1 MQDNLHLI
9 DTHRVHWCNLCS
21 TGGFKRLLFGKWAV
35 IKQTRWGTSQISVN
49 PAHST
54 GWHGMRS
61 DLTVMQSQLQSK
73 GLSQLDYFVGTPHD
87 ELPQLFSRE
96 VTGLC
101 SPDYPRSDDVDRQNQ
116 QVSRPLQNYSEQTA
130 FEYKTCLAHT

>member
-1 MQDNLHLI
+1 
-9 DTHRVHWCNLCS
+9 
-21 TGGFKRLLFGKWAV
+21 
-35 IKQTRWGTSQISVN
+35 
-49 PAHST
+49 
-54 GWHGMRS
+54 MRS

-87 ELPQLFSRE
+87 ELPPLFSRE

-101 SPDYPRSDDVDRQNQ
+101 SPDYSRSDDVDRQNQ

-130 FEYKTCLAHT
+130 FEKQDLPCTYLAHYVPESRTLLMLTTAPLPQAPL

>member
-1 MQDNLHLI
+1 
-9 DTHRVHWCNLCS
+9 
-21 TGGFKRLLFGKWAV
+21 
-35 IKQTRWGTSQISVN
+35 
-49 PAHST
+49 
-54 GWHGMRS
+54 MRS

-130 FEYKTCLAHT
+130 FEKQDLPCTYLAHYVPESRTLLMLTTAPLPQAPL

>member
-1 MQDNLHLI
+1 
-9 DTHRVHWCNLCS
+9 
-21 TGGFKRLLFGKWAV
+21 
-35 IKQTRWGTSQISVN
+35 
-49 PAHST
+49 
-54 GWHGMRS
+54 MRS
-61 DLTVMQSQLQSK
+61 DLTVVQSQLQSK

-101 SPDYPRSDDVDRQNQ
+101 SPDYSRSDDVDRQNQ

-130 FEYKTCLAHT
+130 FEKQDLPCTYLAHYVPESRTLLMLTTAPLPQAPL

>member
-1 MQDNLHLI
+1 
-9 DTHRVHWCNLCS
+9 
-21 TGGFKRLLFGKWAV
+21 V
-35 IKQTRWGTSQISVN
+35 IKQTGWGTSQISVN

-61 DLTVMQSQLQSK
+61 DLTVVQSQLQSK

-87 ELPQLFSRE
+87 ELPQLFFRE

-101 SPDYPRSDDVDRQNQ
+101 SPDYPRSDDVDHQN
-116 QVSRPLQNYSEQTA
+116 
-130 FEYKTCLAHT
+130 

>member
-1 MQDNLHLI
+1 
-9 DTHRVHWCNLCS
+9 
-21 TGGFKRLLFGKWAV
+21 
-35 IKQTRWGTSQISVN
+35 
-49 PAHST
+49 
-54 GWHGMRS
+54 MRS
-61 DLTVMQSQLQSK
+61 DLTVVQSQLQSK

-87 ELPQLFSRE
+87 ELPQLFFRE

-130 FEYKTCLAHT
+130 FEKQDLPCIYLAHYVRESRTLLMLPTTIFDNSSTLASPFVTMRDATDFCLNGM